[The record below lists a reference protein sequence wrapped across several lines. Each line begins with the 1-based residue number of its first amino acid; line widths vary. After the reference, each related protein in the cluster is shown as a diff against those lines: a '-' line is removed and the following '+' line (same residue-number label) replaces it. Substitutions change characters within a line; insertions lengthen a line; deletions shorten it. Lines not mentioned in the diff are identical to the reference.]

1 MPGLRGDPVERGAGG
16 PGRGGVPGAQRVA
29 GDPGCGQTGLL
40 GAGTND
46 PGDGVRGEGLV
57 GHAAAAEADEKD
69 TWCGAAV
76 VEPLVEG
83 GDRVGSGVV
92 ALRDPYLFAGALL
105 VGL

>member
-1 MPGLRGDPVERGAGG
+1 M
-16 PGRGGVPGAQRVA
+16 
-29 GDPGCGQTGLL
+29 
-40 GAGTND
+40 
-46 PGDGVRGEGLV
+46 RGEGLV

-83 GDRVGSGVV
+83 DDRVGSGLV
-92 ALRDPYLFAGALL
+92 ALHDPYFFAGAVL